1 MIVSSNTSDMSS
13 QIVEKA
19 KSLGAS
25 LAGIAS
31 VDLLKRSPSHYIYSR
46 IEQNKGVGSRELAE
60 GINPGEIAWPASAKS
75 AVVIALAHKKDELE
89 LDWWENR
96 VVSAG
101 GRIMARVVDALAEW
115 VEGKFNLTPCKIPY
129 HVEEGGI
136 FYKDAAVM
144 AGLGCM
150 GKNNLVVTPEF
161 GPRVRITTF
170 LLNEEIMPTGP
181 TIFDPC
187 DGCDEPCRKICHQ
200 EAFNG
205 TVYSPIELGMITLPG
220 RDGWFNR
227 ALCNT
232 QVEKDIENGEIRE
245 VSGNN
250 EPVKFIKY
258 CRRCDLACPVGK

>member
-1 MIVSSNTSDMSS
+1 MVSSNTSDISS

-115 VEGKFNLTPCKIPY
+115 EERVE
-129 HVEEGGI
+129 
-136 FYKDAAVM
+136 
-144 AGLGCM
+144 
-150 GKNNLVVTPEF
+150 
-161 GPRVRITTF
+161 
-170 LLNEEIMPTGP
+170 
-181 TIFDPC
+181 
-187 DGCDEPCRKICHQ
+187 
-200 EAFNG
+200 
-205 TVYSPIELGMITLPG
+205 
-220 RDGWFNR
+220 
-227 ALCNT
+227 AL
-232 QVEKDIENGEIRE
+232 KDILRI
-245 VSGNN
+245 
-250 EPVKFIKY
+250 
-258 CRRCDLACPVGK
+258 